1 MTAEETSLEKIME
14 NISTIET
21 GYPGRCFLF
30 SCFSSQEIRCSERN
44 PASSIPLSSGFTEV
58 DIPIVQSISTKVETP
73 AEPVFAEPIPNVT
86 VSAGRQVSIP
96 CVVDNLGSYR
106 VAWIHTDRY
115 TLLTLQNRVITR
127 NSRYRVTHNA
137 HRTWWLHIDDVQ
149 ERDRGQYM
157 CQINTSPMKSQ
168 VGYIEVVVPPQID
181 EILTSS
187 DSEVREGADMSLRC
201 VAVGSPEPEVTW
213 RREDGQ
219 EIAFGRK
226 KVASVKGPY
235 LNVTKISRLH
245 MGAYLCIA
253 SNGVPTSVSKRIVL
267 SVNCKF
273 SCLLYLYNKISFL
286 LEDVTYPLGH
296 SIYFFV
302 AWIHT
307 DRYTLLTLQ
316 NRVITRN
323 SRYRVTHNAH
333 RTWWLHIDD
342 VQERDRGQYMCQI
355 NTSPMKSQVGYIEVV
370 GSRLLEIP
378 PPSSTSSSQ
387 GPEAFHAKS
396 EKLLNGHPPSA
407 MSRPA
412 EKDIPSHSPED
423 QDAGGGTEFRNIYP
437 PSSEVSS
444 ESETTTTGGANTSK
458 PNIIFWMFSAIMIM
472 NHVPRIS

>member
-1 MTAEETSLEKIME
+1 MMMTVFWITVF
-14 NISTIET
+14 
-21 GYPGRCFLF
+21 FLG
-30 SCFSSQEIRCSERN
+30 CLHQ
-44 PASSIPLSSGFTEV
+44 G
-58 DIPIVQSISTKVETP
+58 ISTKADTP

-96 CVVDNLGSYR
+96 CVVDNLGTYR

-168 VGYIEVVVPPQID
+168 VGYIAVVVPPQID

-187 DSEVREGADMSLRC
+187 DSEIREGADMSLRC

-253 SNGVPTSVSKRIVL
+253 SNGVPPSVSKRIVL
-267 SVNCKF
+267 SVNF
-273 SCLLYLYNKISFL
+273 PPMIWIPNQLIGAPLGT
-286 LEDVTYPLGH
+286 DVTLDCNLESHPRSVTYWTREGGVMILSNAKYDSMLLPTGIYKVQMKLRVRDLRPEDFGSYTCVAKNSLGETEGT
-296 SIYFFV
+296 I
-302 AWIHT
+302 
-307 DRYTLLTLQ
+307 
-316 NRVITRN
+316 
-323 SRYRVTHNAH
+323 
-333 RTWWLHIDD
+333 
-342 VQERDRGQYMCQI
+342 
-355 NTSPMKSQVGYIEVV
+355 
-370 GSRLLEIP
+370 RLYEIP

-423 QDAGGGTEFRNIYP
+423 QEAGGGTVKNFYP

-444 ESETTTTGGANTSK
+444 DSETTTTGMANKSK
-458 PNIIFWMFSAIMIM
+458 PSFTFWMFSAIMVM